1 MDKIDTASIRQWLGT
16 ENQLNEAIEILKDI
30 INGGYAVE
38 TFRNDVIEYFN
49 DDDRGD
55 INR

>member
-1 MDKIDTASIRQWLGT
+1 MDKIDEASIRQWLGT
-16 ENQLNEAIEILKDI
+16 DNQLNEAIEILTDI